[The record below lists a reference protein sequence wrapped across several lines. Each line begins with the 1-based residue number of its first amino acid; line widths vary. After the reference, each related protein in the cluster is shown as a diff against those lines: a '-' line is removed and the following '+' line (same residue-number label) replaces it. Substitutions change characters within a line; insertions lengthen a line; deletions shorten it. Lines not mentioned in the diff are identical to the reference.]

1 MTLHRMLGQRGRTT
15 IPLPIRERL
24 DLRAGD
30 LLSFTLTE
38 DTVVIRREKIC
49 DNCTPEKTI
58 ALDEFFDGLTPERQ
72 QALVSHLA
80 RKLMSRK
87 GGVRFGRA

>member
-1 MTLHRMLGQRGRTT
+1 MDYMHLQNGSDIRGVAMDGV
-15 IPLPIRERL
+15 PGE
-24 DLRAGD
+24 AV
-30 LLSFTLTE
+30 TLTE
-38 DTVVIRREKIC
+38 DAVVIRREKIC

>member
-1 MTLHRMLGQRGRTT
+1 MALTRYLGQDCRIT
-15 IPLPIRERL
+15 IPPFIRERL
-24 DLRAGD
+24 DLRPGD

-38 DTVVIRREKIC
+38 DAIVIRREKIC